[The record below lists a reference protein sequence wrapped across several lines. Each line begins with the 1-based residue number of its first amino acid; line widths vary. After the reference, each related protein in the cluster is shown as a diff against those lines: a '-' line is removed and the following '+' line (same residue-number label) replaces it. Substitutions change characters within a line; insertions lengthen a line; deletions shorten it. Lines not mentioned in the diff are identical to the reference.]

1 MYLSAERFIKDG
13 TELSEKRMLK
23 AAKKHLCSE
32 LATALQIHCYL
43 ISGSPKLLT
52 LLEKEAKRSPESL
65 EMLNQL
71 KYMLNVDD

>member
-1 MYLSAERFIKDG
+1 MEYV
-13 TELSEKRMLK
+13 EKEQLPN
-23 AAKKHLCSE
+23 L
-32 LATALQIHCYL
+32 YL

-52 LLEKEAKRSPESL
+52 LLEKEAKRSPEAL